1 MAKQD
6 LFQLNSDSGKILL
19 HHLFDSVLQNT
30 KISGS
35 GDDPKGNFNMVI
47 GVQHCATKHLSL
59 LKELKNEIGNVEEHV
74 NLVKCYEIFARDH
87 LNHNIDK
94 VRHMFKNIFEKV
106 IELYEKLKALNHLKN
121 VMNWSLETGW
131 ENKTKAIALTC
142 ICKSSTPLLM
152 NLCPELP
159 KKVHCFL
166 FF

>member
-1 MAKQD
+1 M
-6 LFQLNSDSGKILL
+6 
-19 HHLFDSVLQNT
+19 
-30 KISGS
+30 ISGS
-35 GDDPKGNFNMVI
+35 GAADDPKGNFNLVI

-59 LKELKNEIGNVEEHV
+59 LNQLKNEKIENVEEHI
-74 NLVKCYEIFARDH
+74 NLVKCYEIFTRDH

-106 IELYEKLKALNHLKN
+106 IELYEVLKALDNLKI

-142 ICKSSTPLLM
+142 LCKTSTPLLM
-152 NLCPELP
+152 NLCPQLP
-159 KKVHCFL
+159 KKVCTIIISLL